1 MNKLYSRINWE
12 NFPSENTALNESN
25 LNRMDL
31 ALDNLDNRV
40 IEMDAIK
47 VNKEVANTLIKNWSI
62 DEKTGLITIEKLNGE
77 KILFDLN
84 IEKIPV
90 DFKLSEDGILTMTT
104 DDGTKF
110 TANIGAMIP
119 VLTFEDSD
127 EIVVSVSGSGVNKT
141 YSFSIKAGSVTEDK
155 LQPNFLADVKS
166 EVAKAQASAVSAA
179 TSETNAKTSETN
191 SKASETAAK
200 TSETNAKASETA
212 VASSASTAST
222 KASEASTSA
231 TNAAN
236 SANSASASASTAASK
251 ASSASSSATT
261 ATTKANEASASA
273 TSAATS
279 ETNAKTSET
288 NSKASETAAKTSE
301 TNAKASEIA
310 AASSASTATTKASEA
325 STSATNAANSANSA
339 SASASTAASKAS
351 SASSSAT
358 TATTKANEASASAT
372 SAATSATNAK
382 TSENN
387 AQAYAMGAT
396 NSAKYYYEQSKAI
409 SESFSGA
416 LRPMGT
422 VAFASLP
429 TLASASEGDM
439 YNVSNQFTTTA
450 DFKEGSGFIIP
461 AGANVYKTSDGK
473 WDILAGTPVTG
484 VKGNKET
491 TYRRG
496 NVNITPENIGLGN
509 VGDFKAVSTVAS
521 QGLTDTEKANA
532 RANIGAG
539 TSSFSGSYNDLSNKP
554 TIPAAVAVKGNA
566 ESSYRTGNV
575 NLTPANIGALAI
587 NGDSKSNTVTFTS
600 NDVDDASATS
610 WTSVSKLAT
619 GITHATFFQRVSQ
632 MFKNVRYLYKML
644 GTTDIS
650 KIGNGTVTGALDTLN
665 SNLNDK
671 QNKIM
676 VRGATIT
683 APYGNTGIK
692 VNEYNLI
699 GAIEANAGALAIPF
713 AHNGYYY
720 IAIGTSSFTSVSFGT
735 YDVALYLTQ

>member
-1 MNKLYSRINWE
+1 MNKVYSRINWE
-12 NFPSENTALNESN
+12 NFPSENTALNEAN

-31 ALDNLDNRV
+31 GLDSLDNRV

-47 VNKEVANTLIKNWSI
+47 VSKEVANTLVKNWTI
-62 DEKTGLITIEKLNGE
+62 DEKTGIITIEKLNGE

-90 DFKLSEDGILTMTT
+90 NFKLSEDGILTMTT

-127 EIVVSVSGSGVNKT
+127 EIAVSVSGSGVNKT

-155 LQPNFLADVKS
+155 LQPNFLSDVKT
-166 EVAKAQASAVSAA
+166 EVAKAQ
-179 TSETNAKTSETN
+179 
-191 SKASETAAK
+191 
-200 TSETNAKASETA
+200 
-212 VASSASTAST
+212 
-222 KASEASTSA
+222 
-231 TNAAN
+231 
-236 SANSASASASTAASK
+236 
-251 ASSASSSATT
+251 
-261 ATTKANEASASA
+261 ASA

-301 TNAKASEIA
+301 TNAKASETSA
-310 AASSASTATTKASEA
+310 ATSASTASTKASEA
-325 STSATNAANSANSA
+325 STSATDAANSANSA

-509 VGDFKAVSTVAS
+509 VGDYKAVSTEAN
-521 QGLTDTEKANA
+521 QGLTDTEKSNA
-532 RANIGAG
+532 RNNIGAANIVSTVTAGSFDSVNNIGG
-539 TSSFSGSYNDLSNKP
+539 TYLKVDEALSTAASKIVSISSVLKNLKTNVELFMDDATEHMESTDNP
-554 TIPAAVAVKGNA
+554 HAVTA
-566 ESSYRTGNV
+566 SQ
-575 NLTPANIGALAI
+575 IGALAT

-600 NDVDDASATS
+600 ADSTSPTAWTDVAALASGEKHSSLFNKIST
-610 WTSVSKLAT
+610 
-619 GITHATFFQRVSQ
+619 

-644 GTTDIS
+644 GMTDIS
-650 KIGNGTVTGALDTLN
+650 GIGNGTVTGGLSALN
-665 SNLNDK
+665 SNFSNYQPKGNYASYDHNHDDRYYTESEINSAFAFKLYTGGLFGK
-671 QNKIM
+671 YGEQN
-676 VRGATIT
+676 
-683 APYGNTGIK
+683 
-692 VNEYNLI
+692 
-699 GAIEANAGALAIPF
+699 
-713 AHNGYYY
+713 
-720 IAIGTSSFTSVSFGT
+720 FTSEAYFTDLLKIVSLHGYFTLSSVSNYQRVLLVQYWVFHPNQLITIPALCHNDGQFAGVVTIDTNGDTYFISRCDYSSAVSFSFNT
-735 YDVALYLTQ
+735 LYMYV

>member
-212 VASSASTAST
+212 VASSASTAS
-222 KASEASTSA
+222 
-231 TNAAN
+231 
-236 SANSASASASTAASK
+236 
-251 ASSASSSATT
+251 
-261 ATTKANEASASA
+261 
-273 TSAATS
+273 
-279 ETNAKTSET
+279 
-288 NSKASETAAKTSE
+288 
-301 TNAKASEIA
+301 
-310 AASSASTATTKASEA
+310 TKASEA

>member
-1 MNKLYSRINWE
+1 MHKLYSRINWE

-31 ALDNLDNRV
+31 GLDSLDNRV

-47 VNKEVANTLIKNWSI
+47 VNKEVANSLVKNWTI
-62 DEKTGLITIEKLNGE
+62 DEKTGIITIEKLNGE

-90 DFKLSEDGILTMTT
+90 NFKLSEDGILTMTT

-119 VLTFEDSD
+119 VLTFQDSD
-127 EIVVSVSGSGVNKT
+127 EIAVSVSGSGVNKT

-155 LQPNFLADVKS
+155 LQPNFLSDVKT
-166 EVAKAQASAVSAA
+166 EVAKAQ
-179 TSETNAKTSETN
+179 K
-191 SKASETAAK
+191 
-200 TSETNAKASETA
+200 
-212 VASSASTAST
+212 
-222 KASEASTSA
+222 
-231 TNAAN
+231 
-236 SANSASASASTAASK
+236 
-251 ASSASSSATT
+251 
-261 ATTKANEASASA
+261 SA